1 MWKCVSAGCYKTAPH
16 IAAAA
21 FGVLVAAHPQPAGVA
36 TCKCHMVWYPDAP
49 VAHSLDIPAPTPLQR
64 LDRVAPWQI
73 IAPGP
78 QIVSAPWEDAAPS
91 PGPVVVPEQQ
101 QSTPVPEPATWML
114 FVAAIAALLG
124 VRRGR
129 RSELDRRADALERL

>member
-1 MWKCVSAGCYKTAPH
+1 MWKCVSAGCYRAAPH

-36 TCKCHMVWYPDAP
+36 SCRCHMVWYPDAP
-49 VAHSLDIPAPTPLQR
+49 SVQTEPLDIPAPTPMRRFDSVPPAQ
-64 LDRVAPWQI
+64 V
-73 IAPGP
+73 IARGL

-129 RSELDRRADALERL
+129 RVPAVHWETCA